1 MKQIIIFFLFIIF
14 SSCSSHRTI
23 QQEKIKEKIEI
34 DSTFH
39 HVLTNKNIEIEWIYS
54 DDTTTVPYQ
63 PERNDTAAK
72 PRMKYTPHKI
82 PRCGKIRIHISNDSI
97 STKGKVETTTKIK
110 AKTKKKEPA
119 KVLKQ
124 KKAKKRYNFIYV
136 ILIGFCVK
144 FLWDNKNTFKK
155 IWRIIK

>member
-14 SSCSSHRTI
+14 SSCASHRTI
-23 QQEKIKEKIEI
+23 QKEQIKEKVTI
-34 DSTFH
+34 DSTFQ
-39 HVLTNKNIEIEWIYS
+39 HVLTNKNIEIEWIFS
-54 DDTTTVPYQ
+54 DDSTTVPYQ
-63 PERNDTAAK
+63 PGTNDTAAK
-72 PRMKYTPHKI
+72 PRKKYSPQKI
-82 PRCGKIRIHISNDSI
+82 PRYGKIRIHISNDSV
-97 STKGKVETTTKIK
+97 SAKGKVETTTKTK
-110 AKTKKKEPA
+110 AKIKQKEPA

-124 KKAKKRYNFIYV
+124 KKAKNRFNFIYV

>member
-14 SSCSSHRTI
+14 SSCASHRTI
-23 QQEKIKEKIEI
+23 QKEQIKEKVSI
-34 DSTFH
+34 DSTFQ
-39 HVLTNKNIEIEWIYS
+39 HVLTNKNIEIEWICS
-54 DDTTTVPYQ
+54 EDTTTVPYK
-63 PERNDTAAK
+63 PGANDTAAK
-72 PRMKYTPHKI
+72 PLKKYTPQKI
-82 PRCGKIRIHISNDSI
+82 PRYGKIRIHISKDTI
-97 STKGKVETTTKIK
+97 SSQGKVKADTKIK

-119 KVLKQ
+119 KVLKP
-124 KKAKKRYNFIYV
+124 KKAKNHFNFIYV

>member
-1 MKQIIIFFLFIIF
+1 MKQFIIFFLFLIF
-14 SSCSSHRTI
+14 SSCASHRTI
-23 QQEKIKEKIEI
+23 QQERIKEKVSI
-34 DSTFH
+34 DSTFQ

-54 DDTTTVPYQ
+54 DDTAAMPYK
-63 PERNDTAAK
+63 PGMNDTVAK
-72 PRMKYTPHKI
+72 PRKKYSPQKI
-82 PRCGKIRIHISNDSI
+82 PRYGKIRIHISEDTI
-97 STKGKVETTTKIK
+97 SSQCKVKATNKIK

-119 KVLKQ
+119 KVLKPQ
-124 KKAKKRYNFIYV
+124 KAKNHFNFVYV

>member
-1 MKQIIIFFLFIIF
+1 MKQIIFIFLFILF
-14 SSCSSHRTI
+14 SSCASHRTI
-23 QQEKIKEKIEI
+23 QKEQIKEKVSI

-54 DDTTTVPYQ
+54 GDTSTVPYQ
-63 PERNDTAAK
+63 PGTNDTAAK
-72 PRMKYTPHKI
+72 PLKKYTTQKI
-82 PRCGKIRIHISNDSI
+82 PRYGRIRIHISEDTI
-97 STKGKVETTTKIK
+97 SSQGKVKADTKIK

-119 KVLKQ
+119 KVLKP
-124 KKAKKRYNFIYV
+124 KKAKSRFNFIYV